1 MKMLISTKEQDW
13 DNLQEL
19 PWAQR
24 MRTCAQ
30 SPEFH
35 AEGDVWTHTRMVV
48 DALLG
53 LPEFHRLPELDQQ
66 ILLHAALLHDVA
78 KPHCT
83 IIENGQISSPR
94 HAKVG
99 EKVTRE
105 ILWNYDHTFR
115 EQVCALVRL
124 HGLPVWGMEKGDP
137 ARAVILASWR
147 VSNQLTYLLA
157 KADVLGRICATR
169 DELLYRVEIFRELC
183 LENDCFDTERPW
195 FNPHSRFKY
204 YWSENTFPSEIYDD
218 TRFNMIMMSG
228 IAGSGK
234 DTFCAKNY
242 PDLPVISLDNIR
254 RELKIKP
261 DDRNGQGKVAQLAY
275 SRAKDWCR
283 QKQSFVWNSTN
294 LTADLRARLIGTM
307 SVYDPKITINYIE
320 TSLEDIFQRRKADIK
335 SSILERMIAQLDMPL
350 PFEAHEVRWCK

>member
-1 MKMLISTKEQDW
+1 
-13 DNLQEL
+13 
-19 PWAQR
+19 
-24 MRTCAQ
+24 
-30 SPEFH
+30 
-35 AEGDVWTHTRMVV
+35 
-48 DALLG
+48 
-53 LPEFHRLPELDQQ
+53 
-66 ILLHAALLHDVA
+66 
-78 KPHCT
+78 
-83 IIENGQISSPR
+83 
-94 HAKVG
+94 
-99 EKVTRE
+99 
-105 ILWNYDHTFR
+105 
-115 EQVCALVRL
+115 
-124 HGLPVWGMEKGDP
+124 
-137 ARAVILASWR
+137 
-147 VSNQLTYLLA
+147 
-157 KADVLGRICATR
+157 
-169 DELLYRVEIFRELC
+169 
-183 LENDCFDTERPW
+183 
-195 FNPHSRFKY
+195 
-204 YWSENTFPSEIYDD
+204 
-218 TRFNMIMMSG
+218 MSG